1 MPDSSSASV
10 TLPEVLQFM
19 QLLWTVVHG
28 VDLRSKKMM
37 SEIGI
42 TGPQRLVLRVVG
54 LSPGVSAGELA
65 SILRVHPSTLT
76 GVLRR
81 LASQGLLNRVGDPRD
96 RRRAILRL
104 TTRGVRANAVR
115 RGTVE
120 RAIATALQGVSAHD
134 QAAAKRVLERL
145 ARYLSPSEGQ
155 AR

>member
-1 MPDSSSASV
+1 MSDSSSPSV
-10 TLPEVLQFM
+10 VLPEVLQFM

-81 LASQGLLNRVGDPRD
+81 LASQGLLNRMGDPRD
-96 RRRAILRL
+96 RRRAILSL
-104 TTRGVRANAVR
+104 TTRGMRANAVR

-120 RAIATALQGVSAHD
+120 RAIATALHGVSARD
-134 QAAAKRVLERL
+134 QVAAKRVLERL
-145 ARYLSPSEGQ
+145 ARHLSPPEGET
-155 AR
+155 R